1 MERLLTIDELSD
13 KLQVGKSPI
22 YRWVRW
28 DFVPYIK
35 IGRVLRFEEGKVKSW
50 LKQRGCAGSTR
61 MKACEIAGPAVNLG
75 SSQAD
80 AARFSRN
87 TRG

>member
-13 KLQVGKSPI
+13 KLQIGKSTI

-35 IGRVLRFEEGKVKSW
+35 IGGVLRFEEGKVRHW
-50 LKQRGCAGSTR
+50 LAQRRCGGSPR
-61 MKACEIAGPAVNLG
+61 LNAEIKDIRG
-75 SSQAD
+75 S
-80 AARFSRN
+80 N
-87 TRG
+87 TGASGVPKRGQT

>member
-13 KLQVGKSPI
+13 KLQIGKSTI

-35 IGRVLRFEEGKVKSW
+35 IGGVLRFEEGKVRGW
-50 LKQRGCAGSTR
+50 LKQRGCAGSSR
-61 MKACEIAGPAVNLG
+61 LKAKIE
-75 SSQAD
+75 D
-80 AARFSRN
+80 
-87 TRG
+87 TRGSNTGVSGVPKRGET